1 MFDTSLEISRFH
13 GEKVALPG
21 EERTAMRRRRNAN
34 RTRLKDGL
42 AKAGKPT
49 PIGQHTQ
56 GSYAM
61 HTMVQDPNNDY
72 DIDDGIYFRKERLIA
87 PHGGAM
93 SALAVRQMICEA
105 LQDDRFNRA
114 PTVLKNCVRVF
125 YNEGFHV
132 DVPAYR
138 RVEVQDPWTGQQTY
152 SYELASSNWKASD
165 AKAVTKWFK
174 DRNEAHSFDF
184 DENDGQFCRVVRLLK
199 VFARSRSSWKS
210 LTATGFM
217 LTKLADECFFASV
230 DRDDLSLRET
240 MKAIRWRLA
249 GNTVINHPTLSNET
263 ITHDNDARPGY
274 FRDRLIENLKHLE
287 VLDRYNCTHEEAMAA
302 WDKVFSSEWFRAQ
315 PAPDDE
321 GGSGGASAA
330 LAARAPNAPVTKR
343 GGGRYAS
350 CRG

>member
-1 MFDTSLEISRFH
+1 MFDTSLEVSGFH
-13 GEKVALPG
+13 AEEVALPST
-21 EERTAMRRRRNAN
+21 ERTAMRGRRDAN
-34 RTRLKDGL
+34 RTRLKNGL
-42 AKAGKPT
+42 AKAEKPA

-61 HTMVQDPNNDY
+61 HTMVQDAGTDY
-72 DIDDGIYFRKERLIA
+72 DIDDGVYFRKDRLVGA
-87 PHGGAM
+87 QGGEM
-93 SALAVRQMICEA
+93 SALAVRQMICDA
-105 LQDDRFNRA
+105 LQDDRFNKA

-138 RVEVQDPWTGQQTY
+138 RLESEDPWTGQKSY
-152 SYELASSNWKASD
+152 SYELASSDWKASD

-174 DRNEAHSFDF
+174 ARNEAHSFDF
-184 DENDGQFCRVVRLLK
+184 DDNEGQFCRVVRLLK
-199 VFARSRSSWKS
+199 AFARSRSSWKS

-217 LTKLADECFFASV
+217 LTKLADECFVAFV

-263 ITHDNDARPGY
+263 ITHDNDARPGH

-287 VLDRYNCTHEEAMAA
+287 VLDRCDCTHDEAMAA
-302 WDKVFSSEWFRAQ
+302 WDKVFCSEWFRAQ

-321 GGSGGASAA
+321 GGISGGS
-330 LAARAPNAPVTKR
+330 AARASRAPTAPVTKR

-350 CRG
+350 RYG